1 MSEEIANT
9 FLQFFSSQGCMC
21 IQHSPQ
27 APTWQFGEDAQAGS
41 TRPTR
46 TACTEDAEHYSLVG
60 G

>member
-27 APTWQFGEDAQAGS
+27 APTWQFGDDAQAGS
-41 TRPTR
+41 TR
-46 TACTEDAEHYSLVG
+46 TAYTDDAEHYYSLVG